1 MFPGGRGMSPKQMR
15 AAMKRQGIDMDTVDG
30 VEKVVVLTRDREI
43 VFDRPEVTAI
53 KAQGVVT
60 YQVVG
65 SPKER
70 ARSAAAAAAATAGE
84 DVSGEELVEA
94 VSSAKYSEEDVQLVM
109 GQTGAPEE
117 DVRAALDACD
127 GEVAEAIIKLIS

>member
-1 MFPGGRGMSPKQMR
+1 MFPGGRGMSSKQMK
-15 AAMKRQGIDMDTVDG
+15 AAMKRQGIDMDPVDG
-30 VEKVVVLTRDREI
+30 VEKVVVLTRDKEI

-53 KAQGVVT
+53 TAQGMVT

-70 ARSAAAAAAATAGE
+70 ARGAGGEEVPADEAVEAIATA
-84 DVSGEELVEA
+84 
-94 VSSAKYSEEDVQLVM
+94 KYTEEDVQLVM
-109 GQTGAPEE
+109 GQTGASEE
-117 DVRAALDACD
+117 DVRAALEECD

>member
-1 MFPGGRGMSPKQMR
+1 MSPKQMK

-53 KAQGVVT
+53 TAQGVVT

-70 ARSAAAAAAATAGE
+70 ARSAGASADEA
-84 DVSGEELVEA
+84 SGEELVEA
-94 VSSAKYSEEDVQLVM
+94 IVSAKYSEEDVELVM
-109 GQTGAPEE
+109 GQTGASEE
-117 DVRAALDACD
+117 AVRAALDATE
-127 GEVAEAIIKLIS
+127 GEVAEAIMKLIS

>member
-1 MFPGGRGMSPKQMR
+1 MSPKQMK
-15 AAMKRQGIDMDTVDG
+15 AAMKRQGIDMDTLDG

-53 KAQGVVT
+53 TAQGVVT

-70 ARSAAAAAAATAGE
+70 ARSAVATADE
-84 DVSGEELVEA
+84 ASGEALVEA
-94 VSSAKYSEEDVQLVM
+94 IASAKYSEEDVELVM
-109 GQTGAPEE
+109 GQTGASEE
-117 DVRAALDACD
+117 AARGALDATE
-127 GEVAEAIIKLIS
+127 GEVAEAIMKLIS

>member
-1 MFPGGRGMSPKQMR
+1 MFPGGRGMNPKQMK

-53 KAQGVVT
+53 TAKGMVT

-65 SPKER
+65 NPKER
-70 ARSAAAAAAATAGE
+70 ARSAGVAAGE
-84 DVSGEELVEA
+84 EVTGEDLVGA
-94 VSSAKYSEEDVQLVM
+94 IASAKYSEEDVDLVV
-109 GQTGAPEE
+109 GQTGVSEE
-117 DVRAALDACD
+117 AARAALDACD